1 VNSETCFHYKQQ
13 GTHVTAD
20 YSGGTV
26 IKGSL
31 VGQLIASELLMLY
44 HCITTSNE
52 LKAGKA
58 TAQLTTNSDGR
69 IELHL
74 QWEWL
79 TSEGAGK
86 SVYVERI
93 LDS

>member
-1 VNSETCFHYKQQ
+1 MPQINLNNKTFILLENSENGEVNSETYFHYKQQ
-13 GTHVTAD
+13 GTLVTAD

-58 TAQLTTNSDGR
+58 TAQLTTNSEGR
-69 IELHL
+69 
-74 QWEWL
+74 
-79 TSEGAGK
+79 S
-86 SVYVERI
+86 
-93 LDS
+93 